1 MFSKKILWFFIFSM
15 AWHFAMSQD
24 GRKPEISDTI
34 KWETAQD
41 YNRDRD
47 LIVKCLKWLCT
58 APMGQDVIYRSE
70 ANAFVLRWLAG
81 SPDVIIDIDE
91 AIFDFTEEN
100 DEILFS
106 VIHAMALTTMT
117 KKKDMDKEKLAVE
130 TMRIVCELVDSSE
143 KYSADKKMKAVLKA
157 YRRDKLEDYVR
168 ERMQLAKK

>member
-1 MFSKKILWFFIFSM
+1 MFKKIFFFLLVLWISHS
-15 AWHFAMSQD
+15 AIGQD

-34 KWETAQD
+34 KWETAAD
-41 YNRDRD
+41 YDRDRE
-47 LIVKCLKWLCT
+47 LIIKCLKWLCT

-70 ANAFVLRWLAG
+70 ANAFVLRWLSG
-81 SPDVIIDIDE
+81 SPDVLVEIDE
-91 AIFDFTEEN
+91 AVFDFTEGN

-117 KKKDMDKEKLAVE
+117 KKKEMDKEKLAVE

-157 YRRDKLEDYVR
+157 YRKDKLEEYVR
-168 ERMQLAKK
+168 ERMQMAKK